1 MNHLFVLTLFLPT
14 MIVEKKK
21 ALTMDYAIFARTSI
35 MLSFC
40 DNLSPK
46 ILSSRR
52 RKMVTYHNGPQPQRH
67 DYDGSKG
74 FTDRQSSALA
84 SKGKKKV
91 NWFVRFLPGELFP
104 SAPFRCVIRNLLFFV
119 CVFTEGGRV
128 RSDASATSMCVY
140 I

>member
-1 MNHLFVLTLFLPT
+1 
-14 MIVEKKK
+14 
-21 ALTMDYAIFARTSI
+21 MDYAIFARTSI

-52 RKMVTYHNGPQPQRH
+52 RKMVTYHNGPEPQRH

-84 SKGKKKV
+84 SKGEKKSKLV
-91 NWFVRFLPGELFP
+91 CAFFAGRAFSIRPFPVRDPKL
-104 SAPFRCVIRNLLFFV
+104 VILRLRF
-119 CVFTEGGRV
+119 
-128 RSDASATSMCVY
+128 Y
-140 I
+140 

>member
-1 MNHLFVLTLFLPT
+1 MNHLFCANP
-14 MIVEKKK
+14 ISSYHDSREKK

-84 SKGKKKV
+84 SKGEKKV